1 MFKKILSLLLVFG
14 LMTSP
19 SFAAD
24 KWLEGDGSLA
34 IAGTDSPADIDTLLD
49 DSVCQPLDR
58 LLDGYRRGCEVIYA
72 SASTVTILEGE
83 VVGENSSGYHR
94 MRENTS
100 STTVTWS
107 NLDTGSE
114 AASTYYYVYANMDAD
129 ATTFTA
135 SVSTSSSAPSGVTYY
150 RRLGWFYNDASS
162 NITAAGVGN
171 IREGSVPN
179 SSVATGTSDIT
190 TTSTTYTDM
199 TDMEVRFV
207 SGGRPVLM
215 VFSAPFYAGQHTQ
228 VVFDVDGTD
237 YGYGREGRSDGNYIN
252 DNSIAIAWLE
262 TLSAGTHTIKVQ
274 WKTSGGTAYQR
285 GSTDGNRIL
294 TVTEL

>member
-1 MFKKILSLLLVFG
+1 MFKKILSLLLILGLITSPVFG
-14 LMTSP
+14 ADEWMQGTGTDAIDGSGSP
-19 SFAAD
+19 SD
-24 KWLEGDGSLA
+24 
-34 IAGTDSPADIDTLLD
+34 LD
-49 DSVCQPLDR
+49 DMVDDYLQNPLNR

-83 VVGENSSGYHR
+83 VVGESSGGAHR

-171 IREGSVPN
+171 IREGDVPN

-207 SGGRPVLM
+207 SGGRPILM
-215 VFSAPFYAGQHTQ
+215 IFSAPFYAGQHTQ